1 MGGLDP
7 STGLFAGEG
16 HIPLAA
22 TPEPASAAPVT
33 GLVSP
38 CEVEFDHQ
46 ISMLRILEDPRV
58 TKPCSEESW
67 KRIDST
73 GQAVDQDLAAQD
85 VGLTMGGEPT
95 FVSMDDI
102 DAPEWDTEALGE

>member
-1 MGGLDP
+1 
-7 STGLFAGEG
+7 
-16 HIPLAA
+16 
-22 TPEPASAAPVT
+22 
-33 GLVSP
+33 
-38 CEVEFDHQ
+38 
-46 ISMLRILEDPRV
+46 MLRILEDPRV

-95 FVSMDDI
+95 FVLMDDI
-102 DAPEWDTEALGE
+102 DAPEWNTEALGEEKERWAGLLIRNLREQIAPRGLLHFGQGNW